1 MNGFLEKQAWKATEW
16 LIRRVKSRDDA
27 QIILKYLRMILEKQQ
42 VWTAALLLVEA
53 VKSKN
58 PIQLASA
65 LDALKRALEEAE
77 PVKA

>member
-27 QIILKYLRMILEKQQ
+27 QIILKYLRLVLEKQQ

-58 PIQLASA
+58 PLSVAA
-65 LDALKRALEEAE
+65 AVEGVKRAVEEAE
-77 PVKA
+77 AGKN